1 LKTVIYA
8 RSAHH
13 SIAETN
19 IFYWG
24 SPSLQN
30 VLDLLIGN
38 FNLST
43 HLWVIQGG
51 NFMRDE
57 ILLHQLLKNIV
68 AKMLTSITYD
78 CSRHTETRKDNVFQ
92 KLDRN
97 SVVIGLACNRFHLL
111 RYIVHSNQDVEIAKG
126 VQKRSHE
133 INAP

>member
-97 SVVIGLACNRFHLL
+97 RFHLL